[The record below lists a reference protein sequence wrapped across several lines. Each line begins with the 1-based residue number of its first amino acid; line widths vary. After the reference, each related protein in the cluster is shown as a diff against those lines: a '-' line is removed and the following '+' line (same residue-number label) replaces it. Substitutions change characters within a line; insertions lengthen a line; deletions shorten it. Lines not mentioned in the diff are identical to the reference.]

1 MTNTFRTSAQSGRS
15 MVEMLGVLAIIGVLS
30 IGGVAGY
37 SKAMAKYKINK
48 TMDQVSLLITA
59 VRTAYG
65 ASVSYKGLDTK
76 YAIQSEMVGMDMTLG
91 SKSKIQ
97 NAYQGGVIVQ
107 ALDKNGKT
115 CGTAD
120 TDYCPMF
127 GVAFTGIDKLACA
140 QLASADWGG
149 SPSSG
154 LYAIRI
160 GTERSIQFDKDLST
174 AANGIHTW
182 EGTTTAQRLPV
193 EYAQALSECLGTN
206 ISSNQR
212 TNANAKSDIAWIYF

>member
-1 MTNTFRTSAQSGRS
+1 MTNTFRTSQQSGRS
-15 MVEMLGVLAIIGVLS
+15 MVEMLGVLAIVGVLS

-65 ASVSYKGLDTK
+65 ASVSYKGLDTG

-91 SKSKIQ
+91 SKSTIQ
-97 NAYQGGVIVQ
+97 NAYQGSVIIQ
-107 ALDKNGKT
+107 ALDKNGKK

-127 GVAFTGIDKLACA
+127 GVVFTNIDKLACA

-154 LYAIRI
+154 LYAIKI
-160 GTERSIQFDKDLST
+160 GTGGTVNFSGNLAS
-174 AANGIHTW
+174 ANGTHTW
-182 EGTTTAQRLPV
+182 EGTDTGKRLPV
-193 EYAQALSECLGTN
+193 EYAQALTECLGGN
-206 ISSNQR
+206 SGASQR